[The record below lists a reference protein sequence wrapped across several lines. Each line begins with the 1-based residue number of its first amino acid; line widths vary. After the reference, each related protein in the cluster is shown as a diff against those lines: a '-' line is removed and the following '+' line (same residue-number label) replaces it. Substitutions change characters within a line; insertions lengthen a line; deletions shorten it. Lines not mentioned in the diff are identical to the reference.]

1 MSAARTYHVDRQQS
15 DREGQL
21 LDNVDERDV
30 PGGFARDSFVETRL
44 TWYF

>member
-1 MSAARTYHVDRQQS
+1 VNRQQS

-21 LDNVDERDV
+21 LDNVDDRDV
-30 PGGFARDSFVETRL
+30 LSGFARDSFVETRL